1 MTSSAAERRQDVA
14 MCVSPWKTFARRS
27 RFPERTLTTTCRQN
41 WAMNPATRFSESKSG
56 SIMPD
61 ESGYKKS
68 NIKFQKQRRQMG
80 LFTGK
85 KGIVLGV
92 ANDRSIAWS
101 IAEHLHREGA
111 EIGFTHL
118 PDTGDRPKNQN
129 KVAKLVDPIGSKFLM
144 PMDVCNDEHIAA
156 VIEKA
161 VATFGKIDFI
171 VHSIAFAPP
180 ADLTGPTY
188 ACSRNGFKSAME
200 ISAYSLLAVAGAAKK
215 QDALSPDCSILT
227 LSYFG
232 GEEVIPGYNLMGIC
246 KAALECCVRYLASEL
261 GPTGTRVNAIS
272 AGPLRTVSS
281 SGVGDFDKMQIVNAT
296 IAPLRRNLDVDE
308 VGSMGMVMLSK
319 LSSGMTGEV
328 VHVDC
333 GFNIMGAPP
342 ADFLTRIAAG
352 T

>member
-1 MTSSAAERRQDVA
+1 
-14 MCVSPWKTFARRS
+14 
-27 RFPERTLTTTCRQN
+27 
-41 WAMNPATRFSESKSG
+41 
-56 SIMPD
+56 
-61 ESGYKKS
+61 
-68 NIKFQKQRRQMG
+68 MG
-80 LFTGK
+80 LFAGK
-85 KGIVLGV
+85 KGIVLGI
-92 ANDRSIAWS
+92 ANERSIAWA
-101 IAEHLHREGA
+101 ITERLHQEGA
-111 EIGFTHL
+111 EMGFTHL

-144 PMDVCNDEHIAA
+144 PLEVTNDDHINA
-156 VIEKA
+156 VIAKSVE
-161 VATFGKIDFI
+161 VFGKLDFI

-215 QDALSPDCSILT
+215 HDALSNDASILT

-246 KAALECCVRYLASEL
+246 KAALECSVRYLASEL
-261 GPTGTRVNAIS
+261 GPSGTRVNAIS

-281 SGVGDFDKMQIVNAT
+281 SGVGDFDKMQIINQA
-296 IAPLRRNLDVDE
+296 ISPLRRNLDASE
-308 VGSMGMVMLSK
+308 VGSMGMVLLSN
-319 LSSGMTGEV
+319 LASGMTGEI

-342 ADFLTRIAAG
+342 ADFLANAAAAK
-352 T
+352 